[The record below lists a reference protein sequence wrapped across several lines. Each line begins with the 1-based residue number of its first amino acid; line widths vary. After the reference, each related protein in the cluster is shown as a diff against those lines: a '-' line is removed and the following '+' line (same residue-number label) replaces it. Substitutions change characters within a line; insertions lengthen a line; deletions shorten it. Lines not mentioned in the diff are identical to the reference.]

1 MNSKKRVTLILSMIL
16 ILALVGCGK
25 EKSKITESESK
36 SVETSN
42 EQSKTDE
49 GKEQAADQV
58 KINTKV
64 TETNE
69 RTEVQGISV
78 IYPSNWTKNNIK
90 GNDVYLL
97 DSKGTNANL
106 VVESMQG
113 YSEEEYSKASDLD
126 VKNNVGVHNI
136 NVQEHKFNN
145 KKARVTYYVQKYQN
159 INMPTYQVTFLNNNL
174 AYIFTLIGVEE
185 VSDENMKV
193 FDNMLNTVEFV
204 N

>member
-1 MNSKKRVTLILSMIL
+1 MNSKKIVTLILSMIL

-25 EKSKITESESK
+25 EKSKVTEDESK

-49 GKEQAADQV
+49 GKEQENQV
-58 KINTKV
+58 KINTKG

-136 NVQEHKFNN
+136 NVQEHNFNN

-174 AYIFTLIGVEE
+174 AYIFTLIGVGE

-193 FDNMLNTVEFV
+193 FDNMLSTVEFV

>member
-1 MNSKKRVTLILSMIL
+1 MNNKKIVTLILSMIL
-16 ILALVGCGK
+16 VLALVGCGK
-25 EKSKITESESK
+25 EKSKVTESESK
-36 SVETSN
+36 YVETSK

-49 GKEQAADQV
+49 GKEQENQV
-58 KINTKV
+58 KINTKEI
-64 TETNE
+64 ETNE

-97 DSKGTNANL
+97 DSRGTNANL

-113 YSEEEYSKASDLD
+113 YSEEKYNKASDLD
-126 VKNNVGVHNI
+126 VKNNLGTDNI